1 MGTKMKNIKYISIA
15 INTPK
20 WEIAFS
26 SFVFHTF
33 FFKKPDMMQI
43 EGKLF

>member
-20 WEIAFS
+20 WEIRFFLFCVS
-26 SFVFHTF
+26 YIF

-43 EGKLF
+43 EG

>member
-20 WEIAFS
+20 WEIC
-26 SFVFHTF
+26 F
-33 FFKKPDMMQI
+33 FLFCVSYIFKKKPDMMQI